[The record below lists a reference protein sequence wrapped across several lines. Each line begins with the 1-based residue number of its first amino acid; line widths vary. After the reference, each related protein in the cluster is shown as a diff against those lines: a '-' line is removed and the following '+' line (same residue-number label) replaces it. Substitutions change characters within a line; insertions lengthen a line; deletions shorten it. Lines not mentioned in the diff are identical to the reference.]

1 MKMEKKNNEKIIIIK
16 GTNQEVE
23 IPVEGSLG
31 LLALGAVGLEAWRA
45 KREQVKKEFEAKQN
59 GQKNR

>member
-1 MKMEKKNNEKIIIIK
+1 MEKKNKELNIINTE
-16 GTNQEVE
+16 TNTVVD

-59 GQKNR
+59 EQKNS

>member
-1 MKMEKKNNEKIIIIK
+1 MEKKNNEINIINTE
-16 GTNQEVE
+16 TNTVVD

-45 KREQVKKEFEAKQN
+45 KREQVKKEIEAKRN
-59 GQKNR
+59 EQKNS